1 MVPNRAKHHIFD
13 LFFIW
18 KGREEELL
26 SFIEDLNKKHPSF
39 KFDFKYTKTVVEFLD
54 TKIYKDT
61 NGKLF

>member
-13 LFFIW
+13 FFFIW

-39 KFDFKYTKTVVEFLD
+39 KFDFKYTTTEVEFLD